1 MKKMICIHAHASN
14 IPYLIKVFQN
24 HQDIHL
30 AHYVLTDFLENF
42 TTENI
47 TGFIE
52 EKVTENVTNV
62 IITCTM
68 YSNLL
73 QQDFIKE
80 VPILRVEDPLV
91 AHIVANSNKKELIF
105 SNPKTVEQSMKKVE
119 TVYAEQKRTTDYDVF
134 IVPNAFDLIMRDQKE
149 AYQRT
154 LIDYLQENNRL
165 FTGDIYLMQLSMAIV
180 SNKQIDDLQQPIF
193 TILDTLDAVVY
204 QI

>member
-14 IPYLIKVFQN
+14 IPYLIQVFQN

-47 TGFIE
+47 TEFIE
-52 EKVTENVTNV
+52 EKVTEDVTNV

-91 AHIVANSNKKELIF
+91 AHIVANSNKKKLIF

-119 TVYAEQKRTTDYDVF
+119 TVYSEQKRTTDYDIF

-165 FTGDIYLMQLSMAIV
+165 FTGDIYLMQFSMAIV

-193 TILDTLDAVVY
+193 TILDTLNAVVN